1 MELKITKGK
10 VTFNKS
16 SLGNNKMCV
25 FVEFPNCISKTTN
38 ETFKWMPTYIQLE
51 QIRSALEEIEQ
62 ESWKKQKN
70 IGDENMANIKETAN
84 AYEGNRTKNIAELQ
98 KVATNMEVEKR
109 TGTNN
114 KGEVF
119 EYNVIIVEGQEY
131 RIPNSV
137 LKDLKEIQTDNE
149 NLKEFRVKISGE
161 GMATRYTVIPLS

>member
-1 MELKITKGK
+1 
-10 VTFNKS
+10 
-16 SLGNNKMCV
+16 
-25 FVEFPNCISKTTN
+25 
-38 ETFKWMPTYIQLE
+38 
-51 QIRSALEEIEQ
+51 
-62 ESWKKQKN
+62 
-70 IGDENMANIKETAN
+70 MANIKETAN